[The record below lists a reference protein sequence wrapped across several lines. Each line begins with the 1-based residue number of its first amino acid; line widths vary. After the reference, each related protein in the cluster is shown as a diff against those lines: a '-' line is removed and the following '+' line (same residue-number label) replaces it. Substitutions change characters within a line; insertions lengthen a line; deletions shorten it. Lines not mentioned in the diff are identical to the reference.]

1 MLGNS
6 SVPTSLKLERGT
18 GPRTLLRELRLPS
31 FLLLLVTAG
40 IFAANVRISAASS
53 PLSTPDTANLPVNV
67 TAGSMP
73 TSAGDEAAPLPEAVH
88 ATMSQSTSDAAP
100 ASFAALRTW
109 ASQRPAGLSPK
120 ALAAAL
126 DAVSCARGRGVSGTP
141 GRDDVLTVID
151 YSLPST
157 QPRLW
162 VLDLARRKVL
172 FHELVAHGAGSGD
185 IYATHFSNVNDSRS
199 TSLGLFL
206 TADTYEGGNGYSLK
220 LKGLDAGVNDLAE
233 ARHIVM
239 HGAWYVSPEHAQQFG
254 RLGRSWGCPALP
266 QADAKSVIDTVKG
279 GSFVFAYAANAG
291 TAAGNGYSR
300 ASTVSSCTSPD
311 GGGSIVR
318 ASLKTAR

>member
-6 SVPTSLKLERGT
+6 SVPTSLKLDRGVA
-18 GPRTLLRELRLPS
+18 PRAILRELRLPS
-31 FLLLLVTAG
+31 CLLLLVTAG
-40 IFAANVRISAASS
+40 VFAANVRTSAASPVS
-53 PLSTPDTANLPVNV
+53 AAASITA
-67 TAGSMP
+67 ASMP
-73 TSAGDEAAPLPEAVH
+73 DETTTLPEVVH
-88 ATMSQSTSDAAP
+88 ATVPDQVERAASADSPASAAAP
-100 ASFAALRTW
+100 VSFASLRTW
-109 ASQRPAGLSPK
+109 GRQRPAGLSPK
-120 ALAAAL
+120 AFAAAL
-126 DAVSCARGRGVSGTP
+126 DAVSCARGRGVSGN
-141 GRDDVLTVID
+141 DVLTVID

-185 IYATHFSNVNDSRS
+185 VYATHFSNVNDSRS

-254 RLGRSWGCPALP
+254 KLGRSWGCPALP
-266 QADAKSVIDTVKG
+266 LADAKSVIDTVKG
-279 GSFVFAYAANAG
+279 GSFVFAYAGG
-291 TAAGNGYSR
+291 TAGIEYRR
-300 ASTVSSCTSPD
+300 ASTASCAAPD

>member
-6 SVPTSLKLERGT
+6 SVPTSLKLDRGT

-31 FLLLLVTAG
+31 LLLLLVTAG

-53 PLSTPDTANLPVNV
+53 TLSTSDVPDTPDNVN
-67 TAGSMP
+67 AASMP
-73 TSAGDEAAPLPEAVH
+73 ATMSEAASAASEAAPV
-88 ATMSQSTSDAAP
+88 
-100 ASFAALRTW
+100 SFAALRTW
-109 ASQRPAGLSPK
+109 GRQRPAGLSPK

-126 DAVSCARGRGVSGTP
+126 DAVSCARARDVSGTP
-141 GRDDVLTVID
+141 GKDDVLTVID

-185 IYATHFSNVNDSRS
+185 VYATHFSNVNDSRS

-254 RLGRSWGCPALP
+254 KLGRSWGCPALP
-266 QADAKSVIDTVKG
+266 LADAKSVIDTVKG
-279 GSFVFAYAANAG
+279 GSFVFAYAGNAAG
-291 TAAGNGYSR
+291 NAGNGYRR
-300 ASTVSSCTSPD
+300 ASTASCAAPD

>member
-6 SVPTSLKLERGT
+6 SVPTSLKLDRGAA
-18 GPRTLLRELRLPS
+18 PRTILRELRLPS
-31 FLLLLVTAG
+31 CLLLLVTAG
-40 IFAANVRISAASS
+40 VFAANVRSSAASM
-53 PLSTPDTANLPVNV
+53 PDETTTLPQ
-67 TAGSMP
+67 T
-73 TSAGDEAAPLPEAVH
+73 VH
-88 ATMSQSTSDAAP
+88 ATLSERAEPAAADSSGSTDSDIAP
-100 ASFAALRTW
+100 VSFASLRTW
-109 ASQRPAGLSPK
+109 GSERPAGLSPK

-126 DAVSCARGRGVSGTP
+126 DAVSCARARGVSGN
-141 GRDDVLTVID
+141 GDVLTVID

-185 IYATHFSNVNDSRS
+185 VYATHFSNVNDSRS

-239 HGAWYVSPEHAQQFG
+239 HGAWYVSPEHAQQYG
-254 RLGRSWGCPALP
+254 KLGRSWGCPALP
-266 QADAKSVIDTVKG
+266 LADAKPVIDTVKG
-279 GSFVFAYAANAG
+279 GSFVFAYAGG
-291 TAAGNGYSR
+291 TAGNGMR
-300 ASTVSSCTSPD
+300 QASAASCAAPA

>member
-1 MLGNS
+1 
-6 SVPTSLKLERGT
+6 
-18 GPRTLLRELRLPS
+18 
-31 FLLLLVTAG
+31 
-40 IFAANVRISAASS
+40 
-53 PLSTPDTANLPVNV
+53 
-67 TAGSMP
+67 MP
-73 TSAGDEAAPLPEAVH
+73 NETTPLPEAVH
-88 ATMSQSTSDAAP
+88 ATMSEATSAASEAAP
-100 ASFAALRTW
+100 VTFAALRTW
-109 ASQRPAGLSPK
+109 GGKRPAGLSPK

-126 DAVSCARGRGVSGTP
+126 DAVSCARGRGVAGN
-141 GRDDVLTVID
+141 GDVLTVID

-185 IYATHFSNVNDSRS
+185 VYATHFSNVNDSRS

-254 RLGRSWGCPALP
+254 KLGRSWGCPALP
-266 QADAKSVIDTVKG
+266 LADAKSVIDTVKG
-279 GSFVFAYAANAG
+279 GSFVFAYAGG
-291 TAAGNGYSR
+291 TAGNGMRR
-300 ASTVSSCTSPD
+300 ASAASCAAPD

>member
-6 SVPTSLKLERGT
+6 SVPTSLKLDRGT
-18 GPRTLLRELRLPS
+18 GPRPLLRELRLPS

-40 IFAANVRISAASS
+40 VFAANVRTSAASS
-53 PLSTPDTANLPVNV
+53 TLTTPDIPNTPVTAVNV
-67 TAGSMP
+67 TAASMP
-73 TSAGDEAAPLPEAVH
+73 TSAEAATSEAAPV
-88 ATMSQSTSDAAP
+88 
-100 ASFAALRTW
+100 SFAALRNW
-109 ASQRPAGLSPK
+109 GGQRPAGLSPK
-120 ALAAAL
+120 AFSAAL
-126 DAVSCARGRGVSGTP
+126 DAVSCARGRGVSANS
-141 GRDDVLTVID
+141 DVLTVID

-185 IYATHFSNVNDSRS
+185 VYATHFSNVNDSRS

-206 TADTYEGGNGYSLK
+206 TTETYEGGNGYSLK

-239 HGAWYVSPEHAQQFG
+239 HGAWYVSSEHAQQFG

-279 GSFVFAYAANAG
+279 GSFIFAYAGG
-291 TAAGNGYSR
+291 TAGNDYRR
-300 ASTVSSCTSPD
+300 ASTASCAAPD
-311 GGGSIVR
+311 GGGSSVR

>member
-6 SVPTSLKLERGT
+6 SVPTSLKLARGAA
-18 GPRTLLRELRLPS
+18 PRTLLRELRLPS

-40 IFAANVRISAASS
+40 VFAANVHTSAASS
-53 PLSTPDTANLPVNV
+53 ALSTSTITTAASMPASVVSSPV
-67 TAGSMP
+67 TA
-73 TSAGDEAAPLPEAVH
+73 TLDETTPLPEA
-88 ATMSQSTSDAAP
+88 AEAAP
-100 ASFAALRTW
+100 ASFAALREW
-109 ASQRPAGLSPK
+109 GGQRPAGLSPK

-126 DAVSCARGRGVSGTP
+126 DAVSCARARGVSDNG
-141 GRDDVLTVID
+141 DVLTVID

-220 LKGLDAGVNDLAE
+220 LKGLDAGLNDLAE

-239 HGAWYVSPEHAQQFG
+239 HGAWYVSSEHAQQFG
-254 RLGRSWGCPALP
+254 MLGRSWGCPALP
-266 QADAKSVIDTVKG
+266 LAAAKSVIDKVKG
-279 GSFVFAYAANAG
+279 GSFVFAYAG
-291 TAAGNGYSR
+291 GSAGNGMRR
-300 ASTVSSCTSPD
+300 ASTASCTAPD
-311 GGGSIVR
+311 SGGSIVR

>member
-6 SVPTSLKLERGT
+6 SVPTSLKLARGVA
-18 GPRTLLRELRLPS
+18 PRTLLSELRLPS
-31 FLLLLVTAG
+31 CLLLLVTAG
-40 IFAANVRISAASS
+40 VFAANVRTSAAS
-53 PLSTPDTANLPVNV
+53 PISTA
-67 TAGSMP
+67 ASMP
-73 TSAGDEAAPLPEAVH
+73 DDTTTLPEVVHARLSEPADEATPV
-88 ATMSQSTSDAAP
+88 
-100 ASFAALRTW
+100 SFASLRTW
-109 ASQRPAGLSPK
+109 GRQSPAGLSPK
-120 ALAAAL
+120 AFAAAI
-126 DAVSCARGRGVSGTP
+126 DAVSCARGRGVSGNS
-141 GRDDVLTVID
+141 DVLTVID

-185 IYATHFSNVNDSRS
+185 VYATHFSNVNDSRS

-239 HGAWYVSPEHAQQFG
+239 HGAWYVSPEHAQQYG
-254 RLGRSWGCPALP
+254 KLGRSWGCPALP
-266 QADAKSVIDTVKG
+266 LADAKPVIDTVKG
-279 GSFVFAYAANAG
+279 GSFVFAYAGGSAG
-291 TAAGNGYSR
+291 SDYRR
-300 ASTVSSCTSPD
+300 ASTSSCAAPD

-318 ASLKTAR
+318 ASLKTSR

>member
-6 SVPTSLKLERGT
+6 SVPTSLKLARGT
-18 GPRTLLRELRLPS
+18 APRTLLSELRLPS
-31 FLLLLVTAG
+31 SLLLLVTAG
-40 IFAANVRISAASS
+40 IFAANVRISSAASTLNT
-53 PLSTPDTANLPVNV
+53 PDIPNTPDTAVNV
-67 TAGSMP
+67 TAASMP
-73 TSAGDEAAPLPEAVH
+73 T
-88 ATMSQSTSDAAP
+88 TMSEAPSTASTASDAAP
-100 ASFAALRTW
+100 VSFAALRTW
-109 ASQRPAGLSPK
+109 GGQRPAGLSPK
-120 ALAAAL
+120 AFSAAL
-126 DAVSCARGRGVSGTP
+126 DAVSCARGRGVSGNS
-141 GRDDVLTVID
+141 DVLTVID

-185 IYATHFSNVNDSRS
+185 VYATHFSNVNDSRA

-266 QADAKSVIDTVKG
+266 AAEAKPVIDTVKG
-279 GSFVFAYAANAG
+279 GSFVFAYAGG
-291 TAAGNGYSR
+291 TAGNEARR
-300 ASTVSSCTSPD
+300 ASTASCAAPD

>member
-6 SVPTSLKLERGT
+6 SVPTSLKLARGT
-18 GPRTLLRELRLPS
+18 APRTLLRELRLPT

-40 IFAANVRISAASS
+40 IFAANVRTSAASS
-53 PLSTPDTANLPVNV
+53 PLADPDIPNTPDNV
-67 TAGSMP
+67 TAASMP
-73 TSAGDEAAPLPEAVH
+73 ATMSDAAATPATSAEAAPV
-88 ATMSQSTSDAAP
+88 
-100 ASFAALRTW
+100 SFAALRTW
-109 ASQRPAGLSPK
+109 GGQRPAGLSPK
-120 ALAAAL
+120 AFAAAL
-126 DAVSCARGRGVSGTP
+126 DAVSCARGRGVSGNS
-141 GRDDVLTVID
+141 DVLTVID

-185 IYATHFSNVNDSRS
+185 VYATHFSNVNDSRS

-239 HGAWYVSPEHAQQFG
+239 HGAWYVSPEHARQFG
-254 RLGRSWGCPALP
+254 MLGRSWGCPALP
-266 QADAKSVIDTVKG
+266 QADAKPVIDTVKG
-279 GSFVFAYAANAG
+279 GSFVFAYAGG
-291 TAAGNGYSR
+291 TAGNDYRR
-300 ASTVSSCTSPD
+300 ASTASCAAPD

>member
-1 MLGNS
+1 MLENS
-6 SVPTSLKLERGT
+6 SVPTSLKLARGAA
-18 GPRTLLRELRLPS
+18 PRTLLRELRLPS
-31 FLLLLVTAG
+31 CLLLLVTAG
-40 IFAANVRISAASS
+40 VFAANVPSSAAS
-53 PLSTPDTANLPVNV
+53 PTNATA
-67 TAGSMP
+67 ASMP
-73 TSAGDEAAPLPEAVH
+73 DETTTLPEAVH
-88 ATMSQSTSDAAP
+88 ATLAERAESADSDAAP
-100 ASFAALRTW
+100 VSFASLRTW
-109 ASQRPAGLSPK
+109 GRKRPSGLSQK

-126 DAVSCARGRGVSGTP
+126 DAVSCARTRGVSGNS
-141 GRDDVLTVID
+141 DVLTVID

-185 IYATHFSNVNDSRS
+185 VYATHFSNVNDSRS

-239 HGAWYVSPEHAQQFG
+239 HGAWYVSSEHAQQYG
-254 RLGRSWGCPALP
+254 KLGRSWGCPALP
-266 QADAKSVIDTVKG
+266 LADAKLVIDTVKG
-279 GSFVFAYAANAG
+279 GSFVFAYAGAS
-291 TAAGNGYSR
+291 GNDYRR
-300 ASTVSSCTSPD
+300 ASTASCAVPD
-311 GGGSIVR
+311 SGGSIVR